1 MDFIK
6 NILYMKN
13 DTSGNFLTIYFS
25 IIYLQKSNILN
36 INIQI
41 YKKNGFNHVVL

>member
-6 NILYMKN
+6 KYFIYEKN

-41 YKKNGFNHVVL
+41 YKKKWF